1 VSDLRLFPQTNR
13 HIAAATALQLY
24 GGMDPDGSRDLA
36 ERIVFAVDRA
46 GARGHTGSAPTED
59 EVTRAHNALARRGVA
74 CARDRRL
81 RAARGVRL
89 RVAG

>member
-1 VSDLRLFPQTNR
+1 VADVRLFPLTNR

-24 GGMDPDGSRDLA
+24 GGIDPDGSRDLA
-36 ERIVFAVDRA
+36 ERIVFAIDRA

-74 CARDRRL
+74 CARGRRL
-81 RAARGVRL
+81 RTTRGVRL
-89 RVAG
+89 RVAR